1 MDGHCSISGLVRQP
15 IRTQSGD
22 KPPPDLLLIDGV
34 ADSQALAALG
44 AATAKN
50 GATPTVFHAGAETLL
65 VGTLAVMRLECSF
78 HGKTFLVEIQ
88 NFEFQI

>member
-1 MDGHCSISGLVRQP
+1 MDGYCPISGLVWQP

-22 KPPPDLLLIDGV
+22 EPPPGLLLIDGI
-34 ADSQALAALG
+34 ADGQALAALG

-78 HGKTFLVEIQ
+78 HDKTFLVGIQ
-88 NFEFQI
+88 IF

>member
-22 KPPPDLLLIDGV
+22 KPPPGLLLIDGV
-34 ADSQALAALG
+34 ADGQALAALG

-50 GATPTVFHAGAETLL
+50 GASPTIFHAGTEALL

-78 HGKTFLVEIQ
+78 HDKTFLVEIQ
-88 NFEFQI
+88 IFEFQI